1 MAEDFIIAVLL
12 PLKYFPYAR
21 AGSLA
26 YFVPLSLSS
35 PVDIIHLHELLC
47 SCTVLS
53 MDTDS
58 NQPPTTIRG
67 IVGGRE
73 KWNGLP

>member
-1 MAEDFIIAVLL
+1 MAQDFIIAVLL
-12 PLKYFPYAR
+12 PLKHFPYAR
-21 AGSLA
+21 TA
-26 YFVPLSLSS
+26 YFVHPLSS

-47 SCTVLS
+47 YSTVFS

-58 NQPPTTIRG
+58 NQPPTTVRG